1 MKKMGKAHRAFFR
14 ICATDKR
21 APRDGRVIEELGT
34 YDPQVPETDARV
46 KLKTERVDYWL
57 GVGAQPSEKVAVL
70 IKKYGSKGTHL
81 DQQKAALEKLARPKG
96 VPEVG
101 PAVKSP
107 KQVRQEQEAEAKKA
121 AEAEAAKAAEGA
133 AAAAAAGEAAAGETA
148 SAAGSEA
155 PAAEAEAEAPAE
167 ATEG

>member
-1 MKKMGKAHRAFFR
+1 MSVRIRMKKMGKAHRAFFR

-34 YDPQVPETDARV
+34 YDPLVPETDARA
-46 KLKTERVDYWL
+46 KLKLDRIDYWL

-81 DQQKAALEKLARPKG
+81 DQQKAAIEKLSRPKG
-96 VPEVG
+96 IPEVG

-121 AEAEAAKAAEGA
+121 AEAAKAEEA
-133 AAAAAAGEAAAGETA
+133 AAAATAAAAAPAEEAAA
-148 SAAGSEA
+148 A
-155 PAAEAEAEAPAE
+155 PAEEAAPEAPAE